1 MSFLLLLFFVF
12 FAPLLLVL
20 AWLGLSSCLR
30 NRRLR
35 SYFSAS
41 PAEPGIDSYGRH
53 YLRTMVNT
61 GPAMSEQ
68 IELDDMMRGSDHEE

>member
-12 FAPLLLVL
+12 FTPLLLLL
-20 AWLGLSSCLR
+20 AWLGLSSCMR
-30 NRRLR
+30 NRRVR
-35 SYFSAS
+35 SYFAAS
-41 PAEPGIDSYGRH
+41 PAGPGIDSYGRH

-68 IELDDMMRGSDHEE
+68 IELDDMMRGSEHEE